1 MNVARRLLKF
11 YQGEKMNLQR
21 RIELLENAA
30 KNHEWPN
37 IFIEL
42 FFKDGRKTPDPE
54 PDRLAMVIRAG
65 SPSKAGQTFHRG
77 PDESETDFIARSRYE
92 ITSDKPL

>member
-42 FFKDGRKTPDPE
+42 YLKDGRKTPDPE
-54 PDRLAMVIRAG
+54 PDRLQMIIKAG
-65 SPSKAGQTFHRG
+65 TPTGGQTFHRG
-77 PDESETDFIARSRYE
+77 PDESETDFTKRSR
-92 ITSDKPL
+92 L